1 MYAGKGVL
9 AVVCP
14 GCDTACRPQ
23 GAVASNDIALRTNVL
38 TGPGGPI
45 GAAQGQASGATQ
57 PDLQSACMP
66 GSGRVLPK
74 RALRGVKTA
83 VRTAHLQDLP
93 G

>member
-1 MYAGKGVL
+1 M
-9 AVVCP
+9 
-14 GCDTACRPQ
+14 
-23 GAVASNDIALRTNVL
+23 ASNDIASRTSVL
-38 TGPGGPI
+38 AGPGGPI

-57 PDLQSACMP
+57 PDLQWARMP

-83 VRTAHLQDLP
+83 VRAAHLLDLP

>member
-1 MYAGKGVL
+1 
-9 AVVCP
+9 
-14 GCDTACRPQ
+14 
-23 GAVASNDIALRTNVL
+23 VASNDIASRTNVL
-38 TGPGGPI
+38 AGPGGPI

-66 GSGRVLPK
+66 GSEAMLPK
-74 RALRGVKTA
+74 RVLRGVKTA